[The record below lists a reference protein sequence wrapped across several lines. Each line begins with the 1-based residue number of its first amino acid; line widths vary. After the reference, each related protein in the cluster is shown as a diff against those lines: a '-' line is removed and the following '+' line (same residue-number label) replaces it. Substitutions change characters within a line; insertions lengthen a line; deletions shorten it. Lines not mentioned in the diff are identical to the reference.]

1 VRSCGEGEG
10 ENRPDFAV
18 TPYTFDAA
26 VVRIN
31 AYRSDH
37 FTASQESVSLAI
49 NHADKWGLITG
60 ASSGIGAEFARRL
73 AARGMHL
80 VLTAR
85 REEHLRELAA
95 ELHTRHGTR
104 TQVIPGDLSD
114 PAFPGQLYQK
124 VREAGVEVSLLVNNA
139 GFGDVSTVL
148 ESDPDK
154 LMQMIR
160 LNVGALT
167 ELTYRY
173 LPEMIRRGE
182 GQIVNVSSVAA
193 FQPVAYMPVYSA
205 TKAYVLHFSE
215 ALWAEC
221 RDYGVT
227 VMAICPGTTRT
238 DFFDI
243 AGVGGWLKRQRSQ
256 STEQVVK
263 TALKYLGKRRQYAVS
278 GWFNYALSLGSRLA
292 PRRIVV
298 QETTKYFRPAVTRPT
313 DKPTRE
319 D

>member
-1 VRSCGEGEG
+1 
-10 ENRPDFAV
+10 
-18 TPYTFDAA
+18 
-26 VVRIN
+26 
-31 AYRSDH
+31 
-37 FTASQESVSLAI
+37 LAI
-49 NHADKWGLITG
+49 HYADKWGLITG

-85 REEHLRELAA
+85 REEHLRELAT
-95 ELHTRHGTR
+95 ELHTRHGTK
-104 TQVIPGDLSD
+104 THIIAGDLSD
-114 PAFPGQLYQK
+114 PTFPVQLYEA
-124 VREAGVEVSLLVNNA
+124 VRDAGVEVSLLVNNA

-148 ESDPDK
+148 DTNPDK
-154 LMQMIR
+154 LLQMIR
-160 LNVGALT
+160 LNIGALT

-173 LPEMIRRGE
+173 LPEMIRRQE

-205 TKAYVLHFSE
+205 SKAYVLHFSE

-278 GWFNYALSLGSRLA
+278 GWLNYLISLA
-292 PRRIVV
+292 PRLGPRWIVV
-298 QETTKYFRPAVTRPT
+298 QETTKYFRPAVTKPA
-313 DKPTRE
+313 DEKPTQK
-319 D
+319 

>member
-1 VRSCGEGEG
+1 M
-10 ENRPDFAV
+10 
-18 TPYTFDAA
+18 
-26 VVRIN
+26 
-31 AYRSDH
+31 
-37 FTASQESVSLAI
+37 AI
-49 NHADKWGLITG
+49 HYADKWGLITG

-85 REEHLRELAA
+85 REEHLSELAA
-95 ELHTRHGTR
+95 DLHTRHGTR
-104 TQVIPGDLSD
+104 THVIPGDLSD
-114 PAFPGQLYQK
+114 PAFPGQLYRE
-124 VREAGVEVSLLVNNA
+124 VREAGVEISLLVNNA
-139 GFGDVSTVL
+139 GFGHVSTVL

-154 LMQMIR
+154 LLQMIR
-160 LNVGALT
+160 LNISALT

-173 LPEMIRRGE
+173 LPEMIQRQE
-182 GQIVNVSSVAA
+182 GHIVNVSSVVA

-205 TKAYVLHFSE
+205 SKAYVLHFSE

-221 RDYGVT
+221 RDHGVT
-227 VMAICPGTTRT
+227 VMAICPGATRT

-278 GWFNYALSLGSRLA
+278 GWLNYAISLASRLG

-298 QETTKYFRPAVTRPT
+298 QETTKYFRPAVT
-313 DKPTRE
+313 KQIE
-319 D
+319 EKSAEE